1 VNAAPAAQLR
11 LLDLQAVDT
20 ALDQL
25 AHRRKTVPELAEIDR
40 LHTERQSLTS
50 DRTRAGSEVGDLDRE
65 QRKLEADVDQV
76 RARAERDGQRMLV
89 STSPKEAESLQHEIV
104 SLARRQSELEDQLLE
119 LMERREQADE
129 RLAAVVGRLERAAAE
144 HDVAVAGRDKAFAEI
159 DAAAAE
165 RQASRASVAAEIPAD
180 LLAGY
185 ERTRLSSGGTG
196 AARLFRRRC
205 EGCHLELSGGDLE
218 AVRAAPADE
227 VLRCEECG
235 RILVRTAE
243 SAL

>member
-1 VNAAPAAQLR
+1 MNTAPAAQLR
-11 LLDLQAVDT
+11 LLDLQALDT

-40 LHTERQSLTS
+40 LGTERQGLTT
-50 DRTRAGSEVGDLDRE
+50 DRARAAGVVSDLDRE

-76 RARAERDGQRMLV
+76 RTRAERDQQRMLV
-89 STSPKEAESLQHEIV
+89 STSPKEAESLQHEIT
-104 SLARRQSELEDQLLE
+104 SLARRQSELEDQLLD
-119 LMERREQADE
+119 LMERREGADAQLTAATEALVRTDADE
-129 RLAAVVGRLERAAAE
+129 DAAE
-144 HDVAVAGRDKAFAEI
+144 TGRDRAFTDI

-165 RQASRASVAAEIPAD
+165 RRADRALVAAEIPAE
-180 LLAGY
+180 LLVVY
-185 ERTRLSSGGTG
+185 ERIRSSSGGTG
-196 AARLFRRRC
+196 AARLYRHRC